1 MSDNPFRTSIS
12 PAELPALI
20 YSQNTK
26 IGELLEKSLGQIGF
40 VHIKVVDSEA
50 AAVQAMGDFLP
61 RVVILFAN
69 IGDAGDLAIVKAINK
84 TRASTNRRTPKI
96 LAMLTPSLDDIVK
109 AKGEGFWDV
118 LPLPATVNVIAGR
131 LETVITRLD

>member
-1 MSDNPFRTSIS
+1 MSENPFCTTIS
-12 PAELPALI
+12 PAELPALV
-20 YSQNTK
+20 YSQNAK
-26 IGELLEKSLGQIGF
+26 IGELLEKSLSQIGF
-40 VHIKVVDSEA
+40 VKIKVVSSEA
-50 AAVQAMGDFLP
+50 DAVQAMGDFLP

-69 IGDAGDLAIVKAINK
+69 IGDAADLAIVKAINK

-96 LAMLTPSLDDIVK
+96 LAMLTPSLEDILT

>member
-1 MSDNPFRTSIS
+1 MSDNPFRTTIS
-12 PAELPALI
+12 PKELPALI
-20 YSQNTK
+20 YSQHGK
-26 IGELLEKSLGQIGF
+26 IGELLERSLGQIGF
-40 VHIKVVDSEA
+40 EKIKVVGTEA
-50 AAVQAMGDFLP
+50 DAVQAMGDFLP

-69 IGDAGDLAIVKAINK
+69 IGDAADLAIVKAINK

-96 LAMLTPSLDDIVK
+96 LAMLNPSLDDIVK

-118 LPLPATVNVIAGR
+118 LPLPATVNAIAGR